1 MVLGVVRFHP
11 RPLIKQKEKT
21 MDIFEKLLIVSIMTA
36 FTTALIIGCAVLI
49 VVMFG

>member
-1 MVLGVVRFHP
+1 MNL
-11 RPLIKQKEKT
+11 
-21 MDIFEKLLIVSIMTA
+21 FERLLIVSIMTA